1 MDKRKRLEEV
11 REYLEKYYIPR
22 PTGTEEEGTQAKGFF
37 GKLSG
42 LLADRKK
49 AREETETAGS
59 FRAPED
65 APLMSGRPA
74 AGFGGAPEASEETRE
89 DGFYASEAGGVDLSE
104 VLEETRED
112 SFYASGAGG
121 VDLSEVLEETRE
133 DRSYASGAYD
143 MDLSDDLEEDEDM
156 YDASGICCES
166 DPVPPAPSAQASA
179 PVFRRQEKRAASGYF
194 APRRRVEDMLS
205 QMDETFSRRLLRLIR
220 ERNLTEADVYKRAGV
235 DRRHFAKI
243 KKDEYYTP
251 SKKTVLAFAIALELS
266 LDETRELLR
275 SAGYA
280 LSRSSKFDIII
291 VYFIENRDYNMFDI
305 NEVLYEYEQPV
316 FG

>member
-11 REYLEKYYIPR
+11 REYLEKYYIPG

-42 LLADRKK
+42 LLTDRKSV
-49 AREETETAGS
+49 REETAGS
-59 FRAPED
+59 YRAPEE
-65 APLMSGRPA
+65 APMMPGMPTV
-74 AGFGGAPEASEETRE
+74 GFGSAPEAFEESRE
-89 DGFYASEAGGVDLSE
+89 DTS
-104 VLEETRED
+104 
-112 SFYASGAGG
+112 YASGAGG
-121 VDLSEVLEETRE
+121 VNLPDN
-133 DRSYASGAYD
+133 AQ
-143 MDLSDDLEEDEDM
+143 EDEDM

-166 DPVPPAPSAQASA
+166 EPVLQAPSAYASA
-179 PVFRRQEKRAASGYF
+179 PGGRRQEKKADSGYF
-194 APRRRVEDMLS
+194 ASRRRVEDMLS